1 MEVSN
6 NRRWQRP
13 VAAALAV
20 LVVVGLLPLGAP
32 ALAAP
37 APSRCTRTW
46 AGGDGFV
53 SQLQFLA
60 RENWLEQATPGDGD
74 VVCFSF
80 GDTSLSG
87 VTATIGALEVA
98 PSARLTIASSSVT
111 IVGPTDLGGV
121 TLDGA
126 VELVLL
132 DDAEVSEGT
141 TLIASGRIEGSEGVS
156 LEIAGTLAV
165 SSELDLGVGTRITG
179 GLDVRANARLRLG
192 DGIELRNEGLVTL
205 AAGASIVGQHE
216 GTARRDTIRADA
228 LPRLKNAATG
238 AVRIDAAAAPVRLAS
253 LVFDTD
259 GAVDIG
265 AGELQVHAGIRVG
278 EGSVS
283 GRGRATIGQDSDVS
297 VADLADWSPAVTELL
312 DGGVLRLD
320 GDHSLS
326 EVALGEGE
334 VVLGG
339 GVVSF
344 GSVLPGRATGLARIS
359 GSGVLVAPT
368 EQLAA
373 LVESGQLEVSS
384 GVVATGDVPAGDV
397 PAGDVPAGEVA
408 VVSTDVSATVEP
420 DEAAPQSPS
429 KLFTASRS
437 IGVSFVD
444 PAMGMSPMV
453 MPFELR
459 VSEGSTG
466 GLLDRT
472 ASVDIFNPSITSV
485 FVTWAG
491 TGSTAAVD
499 GSGTW
504 RGDAD
509 DVVVPPGSAL
519 LMPGT
524 TTLQVPFR
532 VVADLLD
539 ESDESFS
546 ISFFNGNPW
555 SFGAV
560 MITIADDD
568 TGGGGGGAGG
578 GGGGLTLTPSAPST
592 VAEGGEVYVTVTA
605 ASPVPTTV
613 SLSVSLRGVSADVG
627 YALTDDVDLSWLP
640 ISLVMMAGMST
651 ASFSLPIR
659 DDELPDSGETFEI
672 LFGTPSSGA
681 MSTSKLTVLITDDDP
696 PPTTITAAS
705 TAVAPA
711 EGGSVPVPFTITPN
725 GATGSGTLKLPVTF
739 VGTTALAG
747 VDFDVRTAPGTSA
760 TPLRSG
766 DRIDVPAGGG
776 SVTLY
781 VTTLADDI
789 YEGPETFE
797 LRVGRVGVP
806 GEQASTSV
814 TMPDDDPVPTVTIVS
829 SSAVAES
836 TRFPAVSLQ
845 LSGRAAMP
853 LTFDVTVGSGR
864 APAATAGLS
873 VAAGADFRAHSARLT
888 ISAGAFVSSSTSWE
902 VFDDDDY
909 LEPDNEYVT
918 VRAAPVG
925 NPVAAAS
932 REVAIVDD
940 DADPMFVS
948 LPSMRV
954 REGGSID
961 VQIGIVPQTTG
972 TGSTGTVRVPVRVA
986 AGTASTSEVSI
997 RQVLPGGGLGPVI
1010 QTSGSKVEFPANGGL
1025 VTLRIS
1031 GATDSVFELPETVKL
1046 IVGRSSV
1053 PGELAQRDIAIDDGQ
1068 ARPQVTVQVLDAP
1081 TGGFPETTS
1090 TVRLQ
1095 LRLAAAVSA
1104 SLPFRVRTVDDSAS
1118 SGEDFTA
1125 FDQVITVAA
1134 GSTSSPV
1141 FTVTLLDDVEWDED
1155 TESFSVESILESF
1168 ADARAV
1174 VSVVNDDV
1182 PSLVQ
1187 FDRGDGRPTPIGE
1200 TLPAA
1205 IRRVQEAVDREVRVD
1220 IPVLRRSGSAT
1231 GELTVKATLVPGTAD
1246 ERDARLESPTVTFA
1260 PGQSTA
1266 TVTLIVTNDRQVE
1279 GLEQLQVR
1287 LVSPDFERVRR
1298 VDDTVTVDIV
1308 DVEPVTVTAR
1318 VTPIVDE
1325 GGFVT
1330 IEATLDRAVEV
1341 DVAVPVSFRS
1351 GSATVAA
1358 VDEAAGVDVDTAGV
1372 PASVIIDA
1380 GATSGSFRLPIDDD
1394 DVPES
1399 SETFSVVFD
1408 APSLGRF
1415 GAGAAQEFTVT
1426 IDDDDPPTMRLS
1438 LPDATVEEGEPT
1450 TVVLEVT
1457 PTVPGGSGMVV
1468 VPLRLVAVAGA
1479 TADLRVRDGSTG
1491 ADLLAA
1497 GSVSVPRAGGTVS
1510 IELSVVND
1518 NAFTP
1523 SRTLQLEVGRS
1534 FAPGERVR
1542 ATITVDDNEPPPTVK
1557 LRRNPPSSDSRLR
1570 FREAAGVVALRL
1582 EISGVATVPI
1592 TYRVASED
1600 DASTAV
1606 EGVDFLALDQLVTIQ
1621 AGALIGPPMSFTILD
1636 NDTSVESTEDVAI
1649 SITAVDLPI
1658 KVDFVEIDDD
1668 DAVLAR
1674 FVRSADD
1681 DPKVVV
1687 TRKVTEGDGESVFLA
1702 LPVELVGPLITSAV
1716 VVSVEAQSIWAFEE
1730 DYVLASSTLVFQP
1743 GDTVKIVTVEVF
1755 GDDLP
1760 EVNEDLRLAVQ
1771 TPDGEELAALDERG
1785 WDEAKVVIV
1794 DDDIRPRA
1802 RFARGPSD
1810 PPLSENMALRRTIA
1824 ERGGASNTERLTI
1837 SLVGDPI
1844 TKPTTVAVTAFLQQ
1858 GAQES
1863 DVTIELLPSVGTS
1876 GVVDPGHRWTGTEF
1890 TFTVQPGDLPRELL
1904 VSVVP
1909 DAEAEPTE
1917 RLVIALTTES
1927 GDELGVIDDIV
1938 EVSLRDAID
1947 DTPSPGERLFD
1958 ELVAAWNSLVDAV
1971 LGWLRQ
1977 FDLGSGGSPGAPTSQ
1992 PPLVQRQLA
2001 EYFDLGPDT
2010 DGLDLPRLPSRSGL
2024 PALPPLPDQ
2033 AAALAEVC
2041 RLLGSAGVAVRA
2053 SAGSACGGAAASG
2066 DDLLRLRLE
2075 VTLDD
2080 LARAA
2085 GVDLADL
2092 GPQAQQALA
2101 GLATGLGLESSGSF
2115 TGDFSLVLDAGIDG
2129 DGAFVSSETKL
2140 DLAVSGQVELSGSA
2154 QVAGSAA
2161 TLEGAAAAD
2170 FAVSLTPS
2178 AGDGHD
2184 LTRGLVASV
2193 TGESSLQLGVAVGP
2207 VTLDWGQRFVARN
2220 GRSETEAATLVGGFT
2235 PPSLQQL
2242 GLPAQVQ
2249 LVGSRRGDIWHLEST
2264 VTPTSVFTLAG
2275 FTVDEV
2281 AFTADVGPS
2290 TMSGSGSLSLSTALP
2305 GAAGAVDVTIA
2316 AGRDSVAFTGRL
2328 ALDEVELGAPAL
2340 LRVVDPV
2347 LTVDLAAALPGGALT
2362 GSIGFSA
2369 ASAVLLP
2376 AAPVGSAIGL
2386 EGSLSSTGMVT
2397 LHAARATARFA
2408 GGAASAST
2416 SDARLTV
2423 GPGAGDVVLRAG
2435 VATASIAA
2443 LDGLTLTVRDLS
2455 VSKTGAVGASSVEVV
2470 SNGFAEQLGL
2480 GGMVPFDITSVD
2492 LDFPDR
2498 TNIDR
2503 FTATVTGRF
2512 DFAALGDLG
2521 GVVPRLGLGGPV
2533 VTPMSPP
2540 AQNRFSFSLDVAS
2553 LAGGVIAPLDV
2564 GPLTIGFDG
2573 LRSGDMVLGG
2583 DVVLG
2588 GYRNGEFVA
2597 AVSGA
2602 FRLDG
2607 PTGSVLDNVALN
2619 VTGSFDPDS
2628 NEAADLVGSAEFTGA
2643 LGGITVDR
2651 LGVRARLAVR
2661 LDDGR
2666 LHLEPRL
2673 ERLTA
2678 RRISVPLGSLMTLRA
2693 ESVEFNVS
2701 ATPGGNL
2708 LTLGS
2713 PGGTVMFD
2721 EGISQL
2727 AGWGGTFSNLAIGT
2741 DYLPRLLPGF
2751 SVDVKVPA
2759 DFGFGLPDFV
2769 PLRVDSV
2776 GVTFPSAPPIGAGGV
2791 VLDDRLLEGMRL
2803 RVSGGLRTTESW
2815 PIEAGFTGL
2824 EVDLGRLARGE
2835 FPITNLDA
2843 VSMGVEPFTLPG
2855 DMRVGGGLTFG
2866 TVDVDGTTVFYGRIR
2881 GELAVAGIGGGV
2893 DLVVTQ
2899 YGPVLL
2905 KVTAP
2910 LGIPLGPTGLVLANV
2925 SGAAQFGG
2933 TGVPVPPRGDP
2944 LALLNVLT
2952 FPGDTVIDGP
2962 AIARAVGPVVRTGR
2976 PLWQQGFSL
2985 SLSGKVVA
2993 PAFPG
2998 LLDGTLTLGINL
3010 GLPTGPN
3017 DPDGVQLV
3025 GAGNLSTFGMPL
3037 GRVGMMIDLS
3047 DPTAPRYDLAY
3058 SSPVLGSPLALVM
3071 PARTTFGMQLDT
3083 KGVVLGTVAGMRAF
3097 LLSLT
3102 DGVAAGAE
3110 QMFDVVLDQVAV
3122 RLEADHGHPLAAML
3136 LDLDGNGTVSATE
3149 GAQRIT
3155 RSWLL
3160 DRLLGGA
3167 AVPGL
3172 LPTGVSAQDL
3182 ARAGNAAME
3191 LMSAV
3196 LMAANDVLAHP
3207 ERYGTFVLQSPGSGS
3222 VFTGL
3227 TGTGGAAL
3235 AALAEIIRSATAQG
3249 LSAFGDLFD
3258 PSLTITGALQPT
3270 FLGLPLGDPTVGG
3283 TLQIDRTGL
3292 YLEFE
3297 GSLTELAKAA
3307 ASNSFPGG
3315 SPAVSGILS
3324 TATLGVSDRM
3334 SIGARLP
3341 VGGLIDTLIAGGT
3354 LPTFQP
3360 LDPNWAVT
3368 ISGSMTVFGFDTAN
3382 VSGIAFLPGQRNLLN
3397 SKVQK
3402 LYELPE
3408 GTPIEPGRFPVSTPE
3423 RFESLVTYGG
3433 LLVTASL
3440 NLPRLVTDPAA
3451 QLAAV
3456 PPPPDDITQYPA
3468 WLEQVARLAGQVDS
3482 AARMQMFVPGL
3493 IGVSDASATAWAN
3506 SMYVEGVYN
3515 GRLLGF
3521 QLGRATMQ
3529 VSPAGL
3535 EVEGAI
3541 PLIGGRTKMVLNT
3554 GLLSSGTRLPSV
3566 GVDTSLDSQAFRDTL
3581 VRAGMPAAFVPS
3593 AGVSGRFRMY
3603 TPGANP
3609 SSTDPLLRNGGMQL
3623 SGRLDLPG
3631 LVTGAMFD
3639 TELVA
3644 RGGGFDLHAR
3654 AEVDRIGPLG
3664 GVTIDDAFID
3674 LDVVDGIGSVRIGG
3688 STAVLG
3694 ARATVS
3700 GTLASD
3706 LTGTLTLTVSS
3717 GTMDLAGTR
3726 VGGQAQLT
3734 FARSAGTLRASLTVL
3749 GTATLP
3755 SWLATA
3761 AGRSTLSVAAC
3772 VDSAGS
3778 MEVAL
3783 GMPALSFGPGKL
3795 VTVGR
3800 APTTAPLP
3808 SSPAACTLPT
3818 GAAAQSDTGPLFRLR
3833 SVGGVPSAVLSGSL
3847 TFAGD
3852 GAVAGLTVSGSLD
3865 GLAGT
3870 GSLAVGF
3877 AAGGMRLG
3885 GFSVSG
3891 SATATIGS
3899 GTFSLAVAGRLTVPG
3914 LITSAAVT
3922 GTADQRGISSLTVAA
3937 DSLRLDPLSVSTP
3950 TLSLSRSGSAYS
3962 LVVGATVAFT
3972 GIGSVR
3978 VDGSLD
3984 SSGFGALALSTDR
3997 VTVAGA
4003 SITDGTFEMVRS
4015 AAGMQ
4020 MSVAGMFALF
4030 GVALEVPEAS
4040 LTLSR
4045 SGGVPTIAGNL
4056 TVRPAEGKELQLG
4069 GWKFGGTLR
4078 LAFSTTSSRLVLD
4091 KGSVTIPG
4099 WGAIGVTVD
4108 VAVPVRNG
4116 ASFGLELPTG
4126 GLRLGGA
4133 SSEFFASGSFALGF
4147 NGNVASLSATNPSL
4161 SWRVGTS
4168 TVATFSASSIVV
4180 RSDGFVSVRTNEFS
4194 ASLAGF
4200 AFTLPPLSLLVDPHG
4215 LNARLSLGAGSIAVP
4230 GFPVLSTPAI
4240 SIGTAS
4246 SFSMPL
4252 VANSLTLGPVSFSGS
4267 ILFERNDDV
4276 FRLVLKAAPGSASPQ
4291 VAVSGLFTVPI
4302 PSITIASDGTF
4313 SFQAAVPSFGPTGL
4327 QITDASFSL
4336 AKTGSRLTD
4345 LRGSIIGGVLRAG
4358 GADPINLPVL
4368 SFDGSAPFDATFRVP
4383 GWDLGPALRMSS
4395 ADLRLRQTSTG
4406 PMELS
4411 LVAPAS
4417 VTVIGEG
4424 GLTINSLRI
4433 DSGGSFTGSVTGKL
4447 RMLGAQL
4454 AQATLDLSRSGGVV
4468 TLSLPASRP
4477 ATLDL
4482 GFLQAQVSGFVRSDG
4497 VFDFDGSASAEMSF
4511 AMFSFAGSIT
4521 VGVSSVDGITGSF
4534 AGSACFAAAC
4544 ASTTA
4549 SLRSDGRI
4557 KGLLQINVWGGPAL
4571 EVDIGWSVYLAT
4583 GALTIDSNR
4592 DGDYDDLGD
4601 VWLGDVTEAD
4611 TTPPTMTQPPDLE
4624 VSANIPANGT
4634 VRVYFDNPTAF
4645 DGSIRLSV
4653 VCSPGSGGLFRVGVT
4668 TVTCTARDRAGNA
4681 RTRTFEVTVVS
4692 TNASTLVIPV
4702 NELVVEVSGNG
4713 FAADTLAGL
4722 WARSSPVFLGLFP
4735 TDAAGRVSV
4744 TVALPPDL
4752 PPGEHTLILEGMAPD
4767 GGARQVVQPIVVVG
4781 PPADTPPTPTV
4792 PPSPTVATTTPT
4804 TIGGSAP
4811 ASESAA
4817 AATTAVASGGPTIAT
4832 PAPTA
4837 TAASSGGATNA
4848 ASGGPTTT
4856 VVGADALSSEQNGSS
4871 DWTVLVVLSVL
4882 VLLLG
4887 AVAVPI
4893 ARRTRQR

>member
-1 MEVSN
+1 
-6 NRRWQRP
+6 
-13 VAAALAV
+13 V
-20 LVVVGLLPLGAP
+20 LVVVGLLPLGVP
-32 ALAAP
+32 SLAAL

-46 AGGDGFV
+46 AGGDGAV

-60 RENWLEQATPGDGD
+60 RENWAEQATPGDSD

-80 GDTSLSG
+80 GDTYLSG
-87 VTATIGALEVA
+87 VTVTVGALEVGS
-98 PSARLTIASSSVT
+98 SARLTIASSSVT

-121 TLDGA
+121 TLDNA
-126 VELVLL
+126 AEMVLL
-132 DDAEVSEGT
+132 DDAEVSEGA
-141 TLIASGRIEGSEGVS
+141 TLAASGRIESSVGAS

-165 SSELDLGVGTRITG
+165 TGELELGVDTRLTG
-179 GLDVRANARLRLG
+179 GLEVQSNARLRLG
-192 DGIELRNEGLVTL
+192 DDTELQNEGVVTL
-205 AAGASIVGQHE
+205 AAGASVVGVHDE
-216 GTARRDTIRADA
+216 AAGSGAAHFDT
-228 LPRLKNAATG
+228 LPRFMNAAT
-238 AVRIDAAAAPVRLAS
+238 AVVRIDAGAAPARLAA
-253 LVFDTD
+253 LAFETD
-259 GAVDIG
+259 GAVDVR
-265 AGELQVHAGIRVG
+265 AGELQVHTGVRVG
-278 EGSVS
+278 GGSVS
-283 GRGRATIGQDSDVS
+283 GRGRVTIGQNAEVS
-297 VADLADWSPAVTELL
+297 VAALADWSPAVTELL

-320 GDHSLS
+320 GDRSLP
-326 EVALGEGE
+326 EVAVGEGE

-344 GSVLPGRATGLARIS
+344 GSMVPARATGLARIS
-359 GSGVLVAPT
+359 GSGVLAAPA
-368 EQLAA
+368 EQIAA
-373 LVESGQLEVSS
+373 LVASGQLEVSPE
-384 GVVATGDVPAGDV
+384 VVSPETAAGEAAAVPADASTSIGPDK
-397 PAGDVPAGEVA
+397 A
-408 VVSTDVSATVEP
+408 VRP
-420 DEAAPQSPS
+420 SPS
-429 KLFTASRS
+429 KLFSPSRS
-437 IGVSFVD
+437 IGVSFVT
-444 PAMGMSPMV
+444 PPMGMSPMV
-453 MPFELR
+453 MTFELR

-568 TGGGGGGAGG
+568 GGGGGGGG
-578 GGGGLTLTPSAPST
+578 GDALTLTPSAPST
-592 VAEGGEVYVTVTA
+592 VVEGGEVFVTVTA
-605 ASPVPTTV
+605 SSPA
-613 SLSVSLRGVSADVG
+613 LSTINLPVSLRGVSAAIG
-627 YALTDDVDLSWLP
+627 YAATDDVDPSLLP
-640 ISLVMMAGMST
+640 ISLVMMAGTTTS
-651 ASFSLPIR
+651 SFSVPIR
-659 DDELPDSGETFEI
+659 DDDLPDSGETFEI
-672 LFGTPSSGA
+672 LFGTPSSGV
-681 MSTSKLTVLITDDDP
+681 MSASTLTVLITDDDP
-696 PPTTITAAS
+696 PPATISAAS
-705 TAVAPA
+705 TAAAPT
-711 EGGSVPVPFTITPN
+711 EGGSVPVTFTIMPN
-725 GATGSGTLKLPVTF
+725 GAGGSGTVKLPVTF
-739 VGTTALAG
+739 AGSSAIAG
-747 VDFDVRTAPGTSA
+747 VDFDVRTAVGTTA

-776 SVTLY
+776 PVTLY
-781 VTTLADDI
+781 VTTLADDV

-797 LRVGRVGVP
+797 LRVGRAGVL

-814 TMPDDDPVPTVTIVS
+814 TIPDDDPVPTVTIVS
-829 SSAVAES
+829 SVVVAENA
-836 TRFPAVSLQ
+836 RFSAVSLQ

-864 APAATAGLS
+864 APAAAGGGVDFRALS
-873 VAAGADFRAHSARLT
+873 ARLTVAAGA
-888 ISAGAFVSSSTSWE
+888 IVSSSTSWE
-902 VFDDDDY
+902 VVDDDDY

-918 VRAAPVG
+918 VSAAPVG
-925 NPVAAAS
+925 NPVAPAS
-932 REVAIVDD
+932 REVAIADD

-961 VQIGIVPQTTG
+961 VQIGIVPQTAG

-997 RQVLPGGGLGPVI
+997 RQVLPGVGLGSVI
-1010 QTSGSKVEFPANGGL
+1010 QTSGSKVELPANGGL

-1031 GATDSVFELPETVKL
+1031 GATDSVFELAETVKL

-1053 PGELAQRDIAIDDGQ
+1053 PGELAQRDIVIDDGQ
-1068 ARPQVTVQVLDAP
+1068 ARPQVTIQVFDMPA
-1081 TGGFPETTS
+1081 GGFPEATS

-1095 LRLAAAVSA
+1095 LRLLAAVSM

-1118 SGEDFTA
+1118 SGEDFA
-1125 FDQVITVAA
+1125 ALDQVITVPA

-1141 FTVTLLDDVEWDED
+1141 FTVALLDDVEWDED
-1155 TESFSVESILESF
+1155 TESFSVEAVLESF
-1168 ADARAV
+1168 ADARAL

-1205 IRRVQEAVDREVRVD
+1205 IRRVQEAVDREVQVD

-1260 PGQSTA
+1260 SGQTTA
-1266 TVTLIVTNDRQVE
+1266 VVTLIVTSDSQVE

-1287 LVSPDFERVRR
+1287 LVSPDYERVRR
-1298 VDDTVTVDIV
+1298 IDDTVTVDIV
-1308 DVEPVTVTAR
+1308 DVDPLTVTAR
-1318 VTPIVDE
+1318 VTPTVDE

-1330 IEATLDRAVEV
+1330 IEATIDRAVDV
-1341 DVAVPVSFRS
+1341 DVAVPLSFRA
-1351 GSATVAA
+1351 GSATVGA
-1358 VDEAAGVDVDTAGV
+1358 VDEAGGVDVDTTGV
-1372 PASVIIDA
+1372 PGSVIIDA
-1380 GATSGSFRLPIDDD
+1380 GSTSGSFRLPIDDD
-1394 DVPES
+1394 DVPEP
-1399 SETFSVVFD
+1399 SETFTVVFS

-1415 GAGAAQEFTVT
+1415 DPGATQEFTVT
-1426 IDDDDPPTMRLS
+1426 IADDDPPPLRLS
-1438 LPDATVEEGEPT
+1438 LPDATVTEGTPT
-1450 TVVLEVT
+1450 TVVLEVA
-1457 PTVPGGSGMVV
+1457 PTVPGGSGTLA
-1468 VPLRLVAVAGA
+1468 VPLRLVGLTGA
-1479 TADLRVRDGSTG
+1479 TAGLRVRDASSGV
-1491 ADLLAA
+1491 DLLAA
-1497 GSVSVPRAGGTVS
+1497 GSVSVPKAGGTVS
-1510 IELSVVND
+1510 IELSVVD
-1518 NAFTP
+1518 DRAFTP
-1523 SRTLQLEVGRS
+1523 SHTVQLEIGRS
-1534 FAPGERVR
+1534 FALGEQVR
-1542 ATITVDDNEPPPTVK
+1542 ATITVVDDEPPPTV
-1557 LRRNPPSSDSRLR
+1557 RLR
-1570 FREAAGVVALRL
+1570 SIPASSESVLRFPESAGVVSLRL
-1582 EISGVATVPI
+1582 EISGIATVPI
-1592 TYRVASED
+1592 TYRVMSED
-1600 DASTAV
+1600 DASVAE
-1606 EGVDFLALDQLVTIQ
+1606 EGADYLALDLFSTIPAGELV
-1621 AGALIGPPMSFTILD
+1621 GPPMSFTILD
-1636 NDTSVESTEDVAI
+1636 NDTEVEATEYVAVF
-1649 SITAVDLPI
+1649 ITAADLPENVGSVVI
-1658 KVDFVEIDDD
+1658 EDDD
-1668 DAVLAR
+1668 TVLAR
-1674 FVRSADD
+1674 FVRSAGD
-1681 DPKVVV
+1681 DPDELV
-1687 TRKVTEGDGESVFLA
+1687 TRSVTERDGESVFLT
-1702 LPVELVGPLITSAV
+1702 LPVELVGRPITSAV
-1716 VVSVEAQSIWAFEE
+1716 EVSVGAQSFWAFEE

-1743 GDTVKIVTVEVF
+1743 GDTVKNLTVEVF

-1760 EVNEDLRLAVQ
+1760 EVDEDLYLTIT
-1771 TPDGEELAALDERG
+1771 TPDGNELLELSGSGPDGAR
-1785 WDEAKVVIV
+1785 VVIV
-1794 DDDIRPRA
+1794 NDDIRSRA
-1802 RFARGPSD
+1802 RFTRGPAD
-1810 PPLSENMALRRTIA
+1810 PPLSAELTLKRTIA

-1837 SLVGDPI
+1837 SFVGDPI
-1844 TKPTTVAVTAFLQQ
+1844 TKPTTVTVVPNVLR
-1858 GAQES
+1858 GAQQS
-1863 DVTIELLPSVGTS
+1863 DFMIELLPSVGTS
-1876 GVVDPGHRWTGTEF
+1876 GVTDPGHRSTVSGF
-1890 TFTVQPGDLPRELL
+1890 TFTVRPGDQPRELL

-1909 DAEAEPTE
+1909 DAMVETAEG
-1917 RLVIALTTES
+1917 LVIGLSTES

-1938 EVSLRDAID
+1938 EISFVDEID
-1947 DTPSPGERLFD
+1947 GGDSRSPGERLFD
-1958 ELVAAWNSLVDAV
+1958 ELVAAWNSLVEAV
-1971 LGWLRQ
+1971 LGWLQQ
-1977 FDLGSGGSPGAPTSQ
+1977 FDLGSAGSPGAPVSQ
-1992 PPLVQRQLA
+1992 PPLVQQQLA

-2010 DGLDLPRLPSRSGL
+2010 EGLDLPRLPPLAGL
-2024 PALPPLPDQ
+2024 PEAPPLPDA

-2041 RLLGSAGVAVRA
+2041 RLLGSAGVTVRA

-2092 GPQAQQALA
+2092 GPEAQQALA
-2101 GLATGLGLESSGSF
+2101 GLASGLGLESAGSF
-2115 TGDFSLVLDAGIDG
+2115 TGEFSLVLDAGIDG
-2129 DGAFVSSETKL
+2129 DGAFVSPETKL

-2161 TLEGAAAAD
+2161 RLEGAAAAD
-2170 FAVSLTPS
+2170 FAVSLTPA

-2184 LTRGLVASV
+2184 LARGLVTSIA
-2193 TGESSLQLGVAVGP
+2193 GESSLQLAATVGP
-2207 VTLDWGQRFVARN
+2207 VALDWEQRFVVRD
-2220 GRSETEAATLVGGFT
+2220 GRSEPEAATLAGGFT

-2242 GLPAQVQ
+2242 GVPAQVQ

-2264 VTPTSVFTLAG
+2264 VTPTSSFTLAG
-2275 FTVDEV
+2275 FAVDEV
-2281 AFTADVGPS
+2281 AFSADVGPS
-2290 TMSGSGSLSLSTALP
+2290 TMSGSGSLSLATALP

-2328 ALDEVELGAPAL
+2328 ALDEMELGAPAL

-2347 LTVDLAAALPGGALT
+2347 VTVDLAATLPGGALS
-2362 GSIGFSA
+2362 GSIGLAA

-2376 AAPVGSAIGL
+2376 AAPVGSATGL
-2386 EGSLSSTGMVT
+2386 DGSLSSTGKVT
-2397 LHAARATARFA
+2397 LRAARATARFA
-2408 GGAASAST
+2408 GGAASASA
-2416 SDARLTV
+2416 SDALLTV
-2423 GPGAGDVVLRAG
+2423 GPGAGDVVLRSS

-2443 LDGLTLTVRDLS
+2443 FDGLTLTVRDLS

-2470 SNGFAEQLGL
+2470 SSGFAEQLGL
-2480 GGMVPFDITSVD
+2480 GGMVPFDITAVN

-2521 GVVPRLGLGGPV
+2521 EVVPRLGLGGPV

-2553 LAGGVIAPLDV
+2553 LASGVIAPLDV

-2573 LRSGDMVLGG
+2573 LRSGEMVLGG

-2607 PTGSVLDNVALN
+2607 PAGSVLDNVALN
-2619 VTGSFDPDS
+2619 VTGTFDPD
-2628 NEAADLVGSAEFTGA
+2628 ADVVADLVGSAEFTGA

-2678 RRISVPLGSLMTLRA
+2678 RRISVSLGSLMTLRA

-2701 ATPGGNL
+2701 PTPGGNL

-2791 VLDDRLLEGMRL
+2791 VFDDSLLEGMRL
-2803 RVSGGLRTTESW
+2803 RVSGGLRATESW

-2824 EVDLGRLARGE
+2824 EVDLARVARGE

-2843 VSMGVEPFTLPG
+2843 VSMGVAPFTLPG
-2855 DMRVGGGLTFG
+2855 DMRVGGGLTLG
-2866 TVDVDGTTVFYGRIR
+2866 TVEVDGTTVFYGRIR

-2998 LLDGTLTLGINL
+2998 LLDGTLTVGINL

-3071 PARTTFGMQLDT
+3071 PARTTFGIQLDT

-3122 RLEADHGHPLAAML
+3122 RLEADRRHPLAVLL
-3136 LDLDGNGTVSATE
+3136 LDLDGNGSVSAAE

-3155 RSWLL
+3155 RTWVV
-3160 DRLLGGA
+3160 DRLLGRA

-3172 LPTGVSAQDL
+3172 LPTSVSAQDL
-3182 ARAGNAAME
+3182 TRAGSAAME
-3191 LMSAV
+3191 LMNVV
-3196 LMAANDVLAHP
+3196 LMAANDVLTHP
-3207 ERYGTFVLQSPGSGS
+3207 ERYGTFTLQPAGSGS
-3222 VFTGL
+3222 AFTGL
-3227 TGTGGAAL
+3227 IGTGGAAL

-3283 TLQIDRTGL
+3283 TLQLDRTGL

-3297 GSLTELAKAA
+3297 GSLTELSKAA
-3307 ASNSFPGG
+3307 ASSSFPGG
-3315 SPAVSGILS
+3315 APALNGILS
-3324 TATLGVSDRM
+3324 SATLGVSDRM

-3368 ISGSMTVFGFDTAN
+3368 MSGSITVFGFDTAN

-3408 GTPIEPGRFPVSTPE
+3408 GTPIDPRLFPVSTRE

-3482 AARMQMFVPGL
+3482 AARIQMFVPGL
-3493 IGVSDASATAWAN
+3493 IGVSDTSATAWAS

-3541 PLIGGRTKMVLNT
+3541 PLIGGRTTMVLNT
-3554 GLLSSGTRLPSV
+3554 GLLSGGTRLPSV

-3772 VDSAGS
+3772 VDSTGS

-3783 GMPALSFGPGKL
+3783 GMPALSFGPGRL

-3800 APTTAPLP
+3800 APTTTTLP
-3808 SSPAACTLPT
+3808 PSPAACTLPT
-3818 GAAAQSDTGPLFRLR
+3818 GAPAQSATGPLFRLR

-3870 GSLAVGF
+3870 GSLAVTF

-3899 GTFSLAVAGRLTVPG
+3899 GTFSLAVTGGLTIPG
-3914 LITSAAVT
+3914 LITDASVT

-3978 VDGSLD
+3978 VNGSLD
-3984 SSGFGALALSTDR
+3984 SSGFGALTLSTDR

-4003 SITDGTFEMVRS
+4003 SITDGTFQMVRS
-4015 AAGMQ
+4015 ASGMQ
-4020 MSVAGMFALF
+4020 MSVEGTFELF
-4030 GVALEVPEAS
+4030 GAALEVPEAS

-4045 SGGVPTIAGNL
+4045 SGGVATIAGNL
-4056 TVRPAEGKELQLG
+4056 TVRPAEGAELQLG
-4069 GWKFGGTLR
+4069 GWTFGGTLR
-4078 LAFSTTSSRLVLD
+4078 LAFSATSSRLALD
-4091 KGSVTIPG
+4091 NGTVTIPG

-4116 ASFGLELPTG
+4116 ASFSLRLPTG
-4126 GLRLGGA
+4126 GLRLGGG
-4133 SSEFFASGSFALGF
+4133 SSPFFASGSFALGF

-4168 TVATFSASSIVV
+4168 TVATFSAPSVVV
-4180 RSDGFVSVRTNEFS
+4180 RSDGFVSARMNGFS

-4200 AFTLPPLSLLVDPHG
+4200 AFSVPSLDLLIDPQG

-4230 GFPVLSTPAI
+4230 GLPVLSTPAFT
-4240 SIGTAS
+4240 IGTAP
-4246 SFSMPL
+4246 SFSVPL
-4252 VANSLTLGPVSFSGS
+4252 VANSLTLGPVSFSGR

-4276 FRLVLKAAPGSASPQ
+4276 FRLVLQAAPGSASPQ

-4313 SFQAAVPSFGPTGL
+4313 SFQVAVPSFGPTGL

-4345 LRGSIIGGVLRAG
+4345 LRGSIAGGVLRAG

-4368 SFDGSAPFDATFRVP
+4368 SFVGSDPFDTTFRVP
-4383 GWDLGPALRMSS
+4383 GWDLGPALRVSNV
-4395 ADLRLRQTSTG
+4395 DLRLRQTSTG

-4417 VTVIGEG
+4417 VTVIGES

-4477 ATLDL
+4477 ATLNL

-4497 VFDFDGSASAEMSF
+4497 TFDFDGSASAGMSF
-4511 AMFSFAGSIT
+4511 TVFSFSGSLA
-4521 VGVSSVDGITGSF
+4521 VSVSSSDGVTGSF
-4534 AGSACFAAAC
+4534 AGSACFAGVC
-4544 ASTTA
+4544 ANTGA

-4557 KGLLQINVWGGPAL
+4557 RGFLQIDAYGGPGL
-4571 EVDIGWSVYLAT
+4571 EVDIDWRIYLAT
-4583 GALTIDSNR
+4583 GALTIDINR
-4592 DGDYDDLGD
+4592 DGDYDDFGD
-4601 VWLGDVTEAD
+4601 VWIGDVTDAD
-4611 TTPPTMTQPPDLE
+4611 STPPTMTQPPDLE
-4624 VSANIPANGT
+4624 VSAKIPTDGT
-4634 VRVYFDNPTAF
+4634 VRVYFDNPTAY
-4645 DGSIRLSV
+4645 DGSIRLSA
-4653 VCSPGSGGLFRVGVT
+4653 VCSPGSGSLFPVGVT
-4668 TVTCTARDRAGNA
+4668 TVTCTARDRAGNT
-4681 RTRTFEVTVVS
+4681 RTRTFKVTVIS
-4692 TNASTLVIPV
+4692 TNASRSFIPATDLVAA
-4702 NELVVEVSGNG
+4702 VSGTG
-4713 FAADTLAGL
+4713 FAANTMAGM
-4722 WARSSPVFLGLFP
+4722 WVRSSPVFLGLFP
-4735 TDAAGRVSV
+4735 TDAEGRVTV
-4744 TVALPPDL
+4744 NVALPPDL

-4781 PPADTPPTPTV
+4781 PPTDTPPTSTV
-4792 PPSPTVATTTPT
+4792 PPSPTTPPPT
-4804 TIGGSAP
+4804 TSGMSSSDGATVP
-4811 ASESAA
+4811 
-4817 AATTAVASGGPTIAT
+4817 TTAVASGGPTTAVPAT
-4832 PAPTA
+4832 TTTA
-4837 TAASSGGATNA
+4837 RSAEESPVV

-4856 VVGADALSSEQNGSS
+4856 AVGGDGRSSEQDGPVN
-4871 DWTVLVVLSVL
+4871 WTILLVLSAL

-4887 AVAVPI
+4887 AVAVPVV
-4893 ARRTRQR
+4893 RRTRQR